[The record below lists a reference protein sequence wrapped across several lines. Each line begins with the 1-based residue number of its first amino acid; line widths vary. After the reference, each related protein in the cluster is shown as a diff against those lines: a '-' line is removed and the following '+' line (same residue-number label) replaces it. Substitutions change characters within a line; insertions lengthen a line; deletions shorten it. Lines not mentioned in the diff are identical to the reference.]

1 MLRITIL
8 SLILFFSSCTA
19 LRPKVFSRDRDIRDI
34 ITSIPAE
41 VKKLPV
47 ENRKQQP
54 AKSDPTLLDGF
65 IKPLPNG
72 WVLAREPISD
82 WNSSLSAVMGYFPDS
97 LSIAEFWDDP
107 LTLKSGFRIPVR
119 RAKMMYEYTTRL
131 TIERIELRFINI
143 DFIYSITNIEASH
156 YKLESV
162 HKTVELKDIGF
173 PQVTTEDVLQHKI
186 MMTYGPPNEFDG
198 TWHRYLDNHTEMNV
212 RILDDWNLA
221 INLRGLVVE
230 QDLRNAIEHVYSEQG
245 IEYKKMQLM
254 ESFDL

>member
-1 MLRITIL
+1 M
-8 SLILFFSSCTA
+8 C
-19 LRPKVFSRDRDIRDI
+19 IRD
-34 ITSIPAE
+34 S
-41 VKKLPV
+41 
-47 ENRKQQP
+47 
-54 AKSDPTLLDGF
+54 
-65 IKPLPNG
+65 
-72 WVLAREPISD
+72 
-82 WNSSLSAVMGYFPDS
+82 
-97 LSIAEFWDDP
+97 
-107 LTLKSGFRIPVR
+107 
-119 RAKMMYEYTTRL
+119 
-131 TIERIELRFINI
+131 
-143 DFIYSITNIEASH
+143 IEASH

-198 TWHRYLDNHTEMNV
+198 TWHRYLDDNTEMNV

-230 QDLRNAIEHVYSEQG
+230 QDLRDAIEHVYSEQG